1 MVELRNAKAHELEAL
16 QNFLTTHG
24 ANQWNYL
31 PEDGIDQQ
39 FQRLYKGTDYCL
51 VAIDGGHPV
60 GIAVYSQP
68 GDIPTLFE
76 PYVAKNP
83 AVYVAEV
90 TVHGEWGGHG
100 IGSTLLNHIAVTSKA
115 SGANELILERHE
127 QNLASAG
134 MMRKAGFVEIDCF
147 LDLERRETGS
157 RKTTILSRN
166 LNT

>member
-1 MVELRNAKAHELEAL
+1 MVELRNAEDHELEAL
-16 QNFLTTHG
+16 KNFLTTHG

-31 PEDGIDQQ
+31 PEEGIDEQ
-39 FQRLYKGTDYCL
+39 FQRLYKGTDHCI
-51 VAIDGGHPV
+51 VAMGDGRPV

-76 PYVAKNP
+76 PYVAANP
-83 AVYVAEV
+83 AAYVAEV
-90 TVHGEWGGHG
+90 TVHAEWGGQG
-100 IGSTLLNHIAVTSKA
+100 IGSALLNHIAATSKA
-115 SGANELILERHE
+115 GGANELILERHE

-157 RKTTILSRN
+157 RKTTVLSRN

>member
-1 MVELRNAKAHELEAL
+1 MVELRNAEDHELEAL
-16 QNFLTTHG
+16 KNFLTTHG

-31 PEDGIDQQ
+31 PEDGIDEQ
-39 FQRLYKGTDYCL
+39 FQRLYKGTDHCI
-51 VAIDGGHPV
+51 VAMGDGRPV

-76 PYVAKNP
+76 PYVAANP
-83 AVYVAEV
+83 AAYVAEV
-90 TVHGEWGGHG
+90 TVHAEWGGQG
-100 IGSTLLNHIAVTSKA
+100 IGSALLNHIAATSKA
-115 SGANELILERHE
+115 GGANELILERHE

-157 RKTTILSRN
+157 RKTTVLSRN

>member
-1 MVELRNAKAHELEAL
+1 MVELRNAEAHELEAL
-16 QNFLTTHG
+16 KNFLITHG

-31 PEDGIDQQ
+31 PEDGIDEQ
-39 FQRLYKGTDYCL
+39 FQRLYKGTDHCI
-51 VAIDGGHPV
+51 VAMGDGRPA

-76 PYVAKNP
+76 PYVAENP
-83 AVYVAEV
+83 AAYVAEV
-90 TVHGEWGGHG
+90 TVHAEWGGQG
-100 IGSTLLNHIAVTSKA
+100 IGSALLNHIAATSKA
-115 SGANELILERHE
+115 GGANELILERHE

-157 RKTTILSRN
+157 RKTTVLSRN

>member
-1 MVELRNAKAHELEAL
+1 MVELRNAEAHELEAL
-16 QNFLTTHG
+16 KNFLTTHG

-31 PEDGIDQQ
+31 PEDGIDEQ
-39 FQRLYKGTDYCL
+39 FQRLYKGTDHCI
-51 VAIDGGHPV
+51 VAMGDGRAV

-76 PYVAKNP
+76 PYVAENP

-90 TVHGEWGGHG
+90 TVHAEWGGQG
-100 IGSTLLNHIAVTSKA
+100 IGSTLLNHIAATSKA
-115 SGANELILERHE
+115 GGANELILERHE

-157 RKTTILSRN
+157 RKTTVLSRN

>member
-1 MVELRNAKAHELEAL
+1 MVELRNAEAHELEAL
-16 QNFLTTHG
+16 KNFLITHG

-31 PEDGIDQQ
+31 PEDGIDEQ
-39 FQRLYKGTDYCL
+39 FQRLYKGTDHCI
-51 VAIDGGHPV
+51 VAMGDGRPV